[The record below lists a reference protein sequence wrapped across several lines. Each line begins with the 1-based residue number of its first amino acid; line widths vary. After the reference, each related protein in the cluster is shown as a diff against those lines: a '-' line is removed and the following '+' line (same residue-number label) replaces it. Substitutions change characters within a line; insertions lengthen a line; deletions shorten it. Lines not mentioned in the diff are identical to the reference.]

1 MIKNIKKLISS
12 IFVVCMIL
20 SSLTINVFADN
31 GLSIS
36 ASASSVTSG
45 STFTVTIKASNNV
58 FVEGLKLSVS
68 GGSIT
73 TNLGKSS
80 LDKGETTTAKIKLT
94 GDTCTVTVTG
104 NSANY
109 TTETEAKATAKVTV
123 KKKTTTPTKPT
134 VTKSSDNKLSS
145 LTVSEGT
152 LTSDFK
158 ADVTE
163 YNVNVGATV
172 SKITLSAKANHD
184 KAKVSGTGEKTLNVG
199 KNTFEVKCTAENG
212 SVKTYKVNVHVDETP
227 LVFTTYKDQRLGVVR
242 NTAGLGV
249 PKTFEKTTIT
259 LDGQSVEAY
268 QSNQFNKTIV
278 YLQTDAGEKNFY
290 IHEEGNGIVSIF
302 KPVSICGVNVYVYD
316 IAESDIVRDNMTYQ
330 SVNVGGVEMNGW
342 VFVNPRYEN
351 YSLIKV
357 MNEFGNEVMYSYEK
371 TEGTLQLY
379 TEYVEEE
386 EQVVEESEISTLEY
400 ILMGTTGFFAL
411 TTLIA
416 FVSHLRFKKKS
427 IAAIKDYYQRR
438 NQE

>member
-134 VTKSSDNKLSS
+134 TPSKPTVTKS
-145 LTVSEGT
+145 
-152 LTSDFK
+152 
-158 ADVTE
+158 
-163 YNVNVGATV
+163 
-172 SKITLSAKANHD
+172 
-184 KAKVSGTGEKTLNVG
+184 
-199 KNTFEVKCTAENG
+199 
-212 SVKTYKVNVHVDETP
+212 
-227 LVFTTYKDQRLGVVR
+227 R
-242 NTAGLGV
+242 
-249 PKTFEKTTIT
+249 
-259 LDGQSVEAY
+259 
-268 QSNQFNKTIV
+268 
-278 YLQTDAGEKNFY
+278 
-290 IHEEGNGIVSIF
+290 
-302 KPVSICGVNVYVYD
+302 
-316 IAESDIVRDNMTYQ
+316 
-330 SVNVGGVEMNGW
+330 
-342 VFVNPRYEN
+342 
-351 YSLIKV
+351 
-357 MNEFGNEVMYSYEK
+357 
-371 TEGTLQLY
+371 
-379 TEYVEEE
+379 
-386 EQVVEESEISTLEY
+386 
-400 ILMGTTGFFAL
+400 
-411 TTLIA
+411 
-416 FVSHLRFKKKS
+416 
-427 IAAIKDYYQRR
+427 
-438 NQE
+438 